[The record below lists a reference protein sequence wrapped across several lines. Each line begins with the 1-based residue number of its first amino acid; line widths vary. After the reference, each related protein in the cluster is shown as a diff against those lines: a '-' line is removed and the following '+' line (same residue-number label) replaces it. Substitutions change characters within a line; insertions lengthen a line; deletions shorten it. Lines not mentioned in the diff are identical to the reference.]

1 MNQRSAEVKLIT
13 AMLSIEGG
21 FAETKLKGITPEH
34 FNLYG
39 EVYKFI
45 CDHEANYNAL
55 PSKGMIIEKFSDF
68 IFAKREFSSI
78 SDVVYYVD
86 IVKNFY
92 VKKMAERII
101 SEGIDK
107 LKVEDPTEAVRF
119 MTESLL
125 KVHKPNIRMSH
136 TDHDVGLRLE
146 EFIERKK
153 QIEKG
158 ESIGIKTGLSMF
170 DEKMMGWQPG
180 DFIVVY
186 GPPQVG
192 KCECEDTLI
201 LDASGR
207 LIKIKDITEDN
218 VVISMDEKTLKL
230 VENHNPK
237 LIYNGKRV
245 VYRLIT
251 RTGREIDIT
260 GDHPLFTI
268 NGWRELR
275 ELKAG
280 DRIAAP
286 RELPYFGNYE
296 IEDYKLTALGFLI
309 GDGGMGK
316 CVSLSAADSSIVAKF
331 YECVEKFGN
340 GRIYYGKSNNSYT
353 VRPISKQY
361 IKETKQYTE
370 ANLNKWIGDIGLR
383 GKKSRDKFLPEFV
396 FELPKEKICVLL
408 AALWDTDGEV
418 SARDSGRC
426 TGYCTISETLRKQVS
441 HLLLRL
447 GILNYSTYILD
458 KENLN
463 KFNSLVGKYM
473 VSYKR
478 DNLNKLIEL
487 KMISSRS
494 ESSRIESFPKDMWQK
509 VVDNRSDLC
518 VKVSHHARGSMSNW
532 LKTRGISRNI
542 VRRFADLYDSEELRT
557 FSNSDLIWD
566 KIVSIKE
573 IGERDVYDLSLKDN
587 HNFVA
592 NDIITHNCLSGDT
605 MVWISDGRYKRID
618 EMCGET
624 VISLDKHS
632 KFVKNPDSE
641 LIDNGEKL
649 VYRVS
654 TLKNKSIKITDNH
667 PLLTPDGWI
676 KLKDLKVGDSIAC
689 ASDNVFVT
697 DFHWEKIISIEKQ
710 GIEKVYDLSLKTNH
724 NFVANGIVVHNS
736 WLLEYFGIMAYLDGH
751 RVLFIS
757 TEMSYQEVN
766 LRWDTIAARKLGM
779 DLPNEALLTGSDMV
793 KLSTYKAWVEKAQQ
807 RDDWLTVDSAEGDN
821 FRVSTVEGLVDS
833 FHPDV
838 VCCDTLPLFCDSQGK
853 LGVNWESLLEI
864 GYGLKSLASR
874 RNLVVISTNPSTG
887 DTFDQDKPAGLSGIA
902 FSRAGLPFA
911 ASVMISINYDKM
923 DPIGHRQISV
933 TKKRHG
939 KAIGGAR
946 KIVYDLDKG
955 IIGDV

>member
-1 MNQRSAEVKLIT
+1 LNQRSAEVKLIT

-21 FAETKLKGITPEH
+21 FAETKLKGITAEH
-34 FNLYG
+34 FNLFG
-39 EVYKFI
+39 DVYKFI
-45 CDHEANYNAL
+45 CDHESNYNSL
-55 PSKGMIIEKFSDF
+55 PTKGMIIEKFTDF

-78 SDVVYYVD
+78 SDVVYYID
-86 IVKNFY
+86 IIKNFY

-153 QIEKG
+153 QIERG

-192 KCECEDTLI
+192 KC
-201 LDASGR
+201 
-207 LIKIKDITEDN
+207 
-218 VVISMDEKTLKL
+218 
-230 VENHNPK
+230 
-237 LIYNGKRV
+237 
-245 VYRLIT
+245 
-251 RTGREIDIT
+251 
-260 GDHPLFTI
+260 
-268 NGWRELR
+268 
-275 ELKAG
+275 
-280 DRIAAP
+280 
-286 RELPYFGNYE
+286 
-296 IEDYKLTALGFLI
+296 
-309 GDGGMGK
+309 
-316 CVSLSAADSSIVAKF
+316 
-331 YECVEKFGN
+331 
-340 GRIYYGKSNNSYT
+340 
-353 VRPISKQY
+353 
-361 IKETKQYTE
+361 
-370 ANLNKWIGDIGLR
+370 
-383 GKKSRDKFLPEFV
+383 
-396 FELPKEKICVLL
+396 
-408 AALWDTDGEV
+408 
-418 SARDSGRC
+418 
-426 TGYCTISETLRKQVS
+426 
-441 HLLLRL
+441 
-447 GILNYSTYILD
+447 
-458 KENLN
+458 
-463 KFNSLVGKYM
+463 
-473 VSYKR
+473 
-478 DNLNKLIEL
+478 
-487 KMISSRS
+487 
-494 ESSRIESFPKDMWQK
+494 
-509 VVDNRSDLC
+509 
-518 VKVSHHARGSMSNW
+518 
-532 LKTRGISRNI
+532 
-542 VRRFADLYDSEELRT
+542 
-557 FSNSDLIWD
+557 
-566 KIVSIKE
+566 
-573 IGERDVYDLSLKDN
+573 
-587 HNFVA
+587 
-592 NDIITHNCLSGDT
+592 LSGDT
-605 MVWISDGRYKRID
+605 VVWISDGRYKRID

-649 VYRVS
+649 VYKVS

-667 PLLTPDGWI
+667 PLLTPDGWV
-676 KLKDLKVGDSIAC
+676 KTKDLKKGDSIAC

-736 WLLEYFGIMAYLDGH
+736 WLLEYFGIMAYLDGK

-766 LRWDTIAARKLGM
+766 LRWDTIAARKLGL
-779 DLPNEALLTGSDMV
+779 DLPNEALLTGSDAV
-793 KLSTYKAWVEKAQQ
+793 KLSTYKAWVEKASQ

-833 FHPDV
+833 FHPEV

-853 LGVNWESLLEI
+853 LGVSWDSLLEI

-874 RNLVVISTNPSTG
+874 RNLVIISTNPSTG

-946 KIVYDLDKG
+946 KIVYDLDRG

>member
-1 MNQRSAEVKLIT
+1 LNQRSAEVKLIT

-21 FAETKLKGITPEH
+21 FAETKLKGITAEH
-34 FNLYG
+34 FNLFG

-45 CDHEANYNAL
+45 CDHEATYNSL
-55 PSKGMIIEKFSDF
+55 PSKGMIIEKFTDF

-146 EFIERKK
+146 EFVERKK
-153 QIEKG
+153 QIERG

-180 DFIVVY
+180 DLIVVY

-192 KCECEDTLI
+192 KCEDGDTLV

-207 LIKIKDITEDN
+207 LIKIKDITDKN
-218 VVISMDEKTLKL
+218 IVISMDERTLKL
-230 VENHNPK
+230 VENKNPK
-237 LIYNGKRV
+237 LIYNGKRIVHQV
-245 VYRLIT
+245 VT
-251 RTGREIDIT
+251 STGREIKIT
-260 GDHPLFTI
+260 ENHPLFTI
-268 NGWRELR
+268 NGWKKLS
-275 ELKAG
+275 ELKVG
-280 DRIAAP
+280 DRIACP
-286 RELPYFGNYE
+286 RELPYFGSYD
-296 IEDYKLTALGFLI
+296 IEDYKLSVLGFLL
-309 GDGGMGK
+309 GDGYLGSAKKKSDCPKLSATDKNIIDKYSK
-316 CVSLSAADSSIVAKF
+316 CVELFGDKVVNENGNYVARPKINQKGIKT
-331 YECVEKFGN
+331 YTL
-340 GRIYYGKSNNSYT
+340 GK
-353 VRPISKQY
+353 VAQWLRELELIGIRSK
-361 IKETKQYTE
+361 
-370 ANLNKWIGDIGLR
+370 
-383 GKKSRDKFLPEFV
+383 DKFLPDFV
-396 FELPKEKICVLL
+396 FELPKDKICVLL

-418 SARDSGRC
+418 SARAHNSKYI
-426 TGYCTISETLRKQVS
+426 GYCTISDKFRQQVS

-478 DNLNKLIEL
+478 DNLNKLIKL
-487 KMISSRS
+487 KSMSSRI

-509 VVDNRSDLC
+509 IVDNRSDLC

-592 NDIITHNCLSGDT
+592 NDIITHN
-605 MVWISDGRYKRID
+605 
-618 EMCGET
+618 
-624 VISLDKHS
+624 
-632 KFVKNPDSE
+632 
-641 LIDNGEKL
+641 
-649 VYRVS
+649 
-654 TLKNKSIKITDNH
+654 
-667 PLLTPDGWI
+667 
-676 KLKDLKVGDSIAC
+676 
-689 ASDNVFVT
+689 
-697 DFHWEKIISIEKQ
+697 
-710 GIEKVYDLSLKTNH
+710 
-724 NFVANGIVVHNS
+724 S
-736 WLLEYFGIMAYLDGH
+736 WLLEYFGIMAYLDGK

-766 LRWDTIAARKLGM
+766 LRWDTIAARKLGF

-874 RNLVVISTNPSTG
+874 RNLVIITTNPSTG

-923 DPIGHRQISV
+923 DPIGHRQIAV